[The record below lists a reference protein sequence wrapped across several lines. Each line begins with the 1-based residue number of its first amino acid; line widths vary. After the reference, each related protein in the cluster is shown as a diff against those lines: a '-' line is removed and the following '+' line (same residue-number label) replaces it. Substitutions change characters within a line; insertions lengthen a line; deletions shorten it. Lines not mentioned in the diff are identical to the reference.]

1 RGPVAAVR
9 VVRLQAWPA
18 AGRGLHLRRALPSQ
32 PALGPRAAS
41 PDRARRAGARLPGLP
56 GAGGG
61 IPAGRHR
68 FPGNLAAALRQRR
81 PQLRDGLHRLH
92 RRSPPLGL
100 PGGKAGRTLPSGQPR
115 GAHFPPRAGL
125 TMGTGVLLI
134 THATVGQA
142 LIDAARHVMPQLPLK
157 TLAMEVP
164 ADADIDAMRRLTA
177 RHVRELDDGDG
188 VLVMSDLY
196 GATPCN
202 LGPDRKSVV

>member
-1 RGPVAAVR
+1 
-9 VVRLQAWPA
+9 
-18 AGRGLHLRRALPSQ
+18 
-32 PALGPRAAS
+32 
-41 PDRARRAGARLPGLP
+41 
-56 GAGGG
+56 
-61 IPAGRHR
+61 
-68 FPGNLAAALRQRR
+68 
-81 PQLRDGLHRLH
+81 
-92 RRSPPLGL
+92 
-100 PGGKAGRTLPSGQPR
+100 
-115 GAHFPPRAGL
+115 
-125 TMGTGVLLI
+125 MGTGVLLI

-202 LGPDRKSVV
+202 LGLQASDLGAPVRCVSGLNLPMLLRVMNYADKTLDELAEIAAAGGRGGIFIDHA